1 MFLMQK
7 RRFWLVEMEVCY
19 SVCKLNMGVCTHC
32 SRLWWITEVLQTS
45 LFYLVAPRFLS
56 LFFLTS
62 ACKWRSWLI
71 WLFVRNYCLALCLFF
86 MRKIETERGCYEWIK
101 GECSLKQNNHI
112 LKTASRYGLLC
123 YKTCLHLETFTIL
136 VPLVTLFYS
145 DWKKKKYFLCSLHFA
160 LWPCRVFFILL
171 RHYFRKN
178 KIKHLFPYSC
188 YSKML
193 SSSKLHFRRISAPV
207 LLCV

>member
-1 MFLMQK
+1 M
-7 RRFWLVEMEVCY
+7 VNNGSATNV
-19 SVCKLNMGVCTHC
+19 T
-32 SRLWWITEVLQTS
+32 
-45 LFYLVAPRFLS
+45 FLS
-56 LFFLTS
+56 CCSPISLPFFLTS

-136 VPLVTLFYS
+136 VPLVIHFYS
-145 DWKKKKYFLCSLHFA
+145 DCRKEKYFLCSLHFT
-160 LWPCRVFFILL
+160 LWPCRFF
-171 RHYFRKN
+171 
-178 KIKHLFPYSC
+178 LFFC
-188 YSKML
+188 G
-193 SSSKLHFRRISAPV
+193 II
-207 LLCV
+207 

>member
-45 LFYLVAPRFLS
+45 LFYLVAPRFFS

-86 MRKIETERGCYEWIK
+86 MRKIETEIGCYEWIK
-101 GECSLKQNNHI
+101 RRMFIEPEQSHFKNRITIWTTLLQNVLTFRNVYTSCATCYTLLQWLEEREIFSL
-112 LKTASRYGLLC
+112 
-123 YKTCLHLETFTIL
+123 
-136 VPLVTLFYS
+136 
-145 DWKKKKYFLCSLHFA
+145 
-160 LWPCRVFFILL
+160 
-171 RHYFRKN
+171 
-178 KIKHLFPYSC
+178 
-188 YSKML
+188 
-193 SSSKLHFRRISAPV
+193 
-207 LLCV
+207 